1 MTNLANLLKDPPP
14 EFIFEVS
21 GAGIAFLRPGP
32 SMQPG
37 FEPLDSDV
45 ISVSPLHDNVL
56 RPEAL
61 NATVAALVG
70 AGGNRKRR
78 KAVLILPDYCARIAV
93 LEFDAFP
100 SEPDEQLALV
110 RFRLKK
116 SVPFDVE
123 SAVVSY
129 FPQSVTGKNGAKRF
143 EVVVVAAALEII
155 ARYEAPF
162 RRAGLHTGIVTT
174 SILAA
179 LEMDRSEGIT
189 LLAKMSGKVLTVA
202 VMKSER
208 LKLVRCVELAE
219 VSAEE
224 VMAVL
229 FPTAAYVEDELA
241 ARPDRV
247 LLCGFGPVADQYATQ
262 WTTELGVPFEP
273 LHSRFGTP
281 GPYNA
286 GLLGYLESPEAVRA

>member
-1 MTNLANLLKDPPP
+1 MINVANLLKDPPP
-14 EFIFEVS
+14 EFIFELS

-32 SMQPG
+32 SMQPA
-37 FEPLDSDV
+37 FEPLDGDV
-45 ISVSPLHDNVL
+45 ISVNPLRDNVL

-61 NATVAALVG
+61 SAKVAALVG
-70 AGGNRKRR
+70 AGANRKRR

-100 SEPDEQLALV
+100 SEPAEQLALV

-129 FPQSVTGKNGAKRF
+129 FPQPVTGKNGAKRF
-143 EVVVVAAALEII
+143 EVVVVAAALEIV

-162 RRAGLHTGIVTT
+162 RQAGLYTGIVTT

-189 LLAKMSGKVLTVA
+189 LLAKLSGTVLTVA

-208 LKLVRCVELAE
+208 LRLVRCVELSE
-219 VSAEE
+219 PSTEE

-229 FPTAAYVEDELA
+229 YPTVAYVEDELA

-247 LLCGFGPVADQYATQ
+247 LLCGFGSVADQYATQ
-262 WTTELGVPFEP
+262 WTTELGVPFEAVR
-273 LHSRFGTP
+273 SRFGTP
-281 GPYNA
+281 GQFNA
-286 GLLGYLESPEAVRA
+286 GLLGYLESPEAVRV